1 MHAFIHVCV
10 CVCVCVRVFVFAY
23 MHLRS
28 FLGEPFCMCVWLC
41 VVGVCVQMNKCMCQ
55 YV

>member
-10 CVCVCVRVFVFAY
+10 CVCVFAY
-23 MHLRS
+23 MFLRS

-41 VVGVCVQMNKCMCQ
+41 VVGVCVQMNKFMCQ